1 MFAGALLL
9 SLCTGF
15 GMGFQAPT
23 NAALSKCVGNAQ
35 ATLVNFAVGLFV
47 LAVLTAI
54 LGSGNV
60 LGFVQQPVWQWMG
73 GLYGAFFVI
82 VVTYASPVLG
92 IALTLTA
99 IMLGQLVCGMVV
111 DSFGLLGA
119 TQLSITPARAAGIGV
134 VAIGVMAIYRGR
146 VRGSRTQNDAQ
157 STLSPSEKGGQL
169 ALMLCLSTLAGIAIA
184 LQAPTNAAL
193 AAGIG
198 SLEASCVSFAGG
210 TVVMLAYALIVNR
223 GKLNSLTG
231 VAPWKLTG
239 GLYGAFGVLFTAI
252 VTPVL
257 GVGLTMAASM
267 LGQMSSGVIIDAA
280 GLLQAKRIPLERLR
294 IAGIALIALGIIVVC
309 IGR

>member
-1 MFAGALLL
+1 M
-9 SLCTGF
+9 
-15 GMGFQAPT
+15 
-23 NAALSKCVGNAQ
+23 
-35 ATLVNFAVGLFV
+35 
-47 LAVLTAI
+47 AVLTAI

-60 LGFVQQPVWQWMG
+60 MGFVQQPVWQWAG

-99 IMLGQLVCGMVV
+99 IMLGQLACGMVV
-111 DSFGLLGA
+111 DTFDLLGA
-119 TQLSITPARAAGIGV
+119 AQLSVTPARAAGVGLIAV
-134 VAIGVMAIYRGR
+134 GVMMIYFGR
-146 VRGSRTQNDAQ
+146 VRGSQEQNGAQ
-157 STLSPSEKGGQL
+157 PASSPDEKKGL
-169 ALMLCLSTLAGIAIA
+169 PAVMLCLSALAGVAIA

-210 TVVMLAYALIVNR
+210 TVVMLVYALIVNR
-223 GKLNSLTG
+223 GKLNSLAG

-267 LGQMSSGVIIDAA
+267 LGQMTSGVLIDAR
-280 GLLQAKRIPLERLR
+280 GLLQAKRIPLEKLR
-294 IAGIALIALGIIVVC
+294 IAGIALIALGVIVVC